1 MPEDNNMKALLKELG
16 ETSSLHGIPKIVS
29 SRQIVVKA
37 LWCLLLLGTMTAF
50 AIQLHGL
57 FEEFYSFPTKTSVRL
72 DFKPLA
78 FPALT
83 FCNMNPIRF
92 SQIAKY
98 ENIKKVIVG
107 KTFADYKEYFD
118 YESLENYDEN
128 ILQDHSHARDTFH
141 AWKSRFLTEYRKLS
155 AENKSNAGHQRKD
168 FIHSAVFSGHRMKLS
183 IFEEMQSHLYG
194 NCYTL
199 DEDKLIARG
208 SGHKNSLYIVFN
220 IETAEYLHDIT
231 SAYGVRM
238 VLHERGTFPL
248 PEDEG
253 LTLSSQFETHIGLRL
268 TRVVRLGGKFG
279 DCTDG
284 HEFKM
289 KYKIE
294 YTVPIC
300 YTICETEYL
309 QSMCNCRSVSSLN
322 LVGSETLRFCDY
334 DEDEGCVE
342 KVIDNIHDG
351 KLKCDC
357 PARCKENVFSTTFSS
372 RQWPHKKYLKSVIL
386 EEICNRNT
394 NITSSK
400 QYSEMCN
407 NLIAVTDE
415 DLDQIAPNFLAV
427 YIYFEDLNYETISEE
442 PLYNTI
448 RFLSDIG
455 GAMGLY
461 MGASVL
467 TYVELLQVALEV
479 FLLVKRKMK
488 QTSPVK
494 DKIEN

>member
-1 MPEDNNMKALLKELG
+1 MSEDTNMKALFKDLG

-29 SRQIVVKA
+29 SKQIVVKA

-98 ENIKKVIVG
+98 ENIMKVIVG
-107 KTFADYKEYFD
+107 KSFADYEEYFD
-118 YESLENYDEN
+118 YEYLDEYNEN
-128 ILQDHSHARDTFH
+128 ILQDHAYARDTFH

-155 AENKSNAGHQRKD
+155 AKNKSTAGHQKED

-220 IETAEYLHDIT
+220 IESAEYLHDIT

-289 KYKIE
+289 KNKIE

-309 QSMCNCRSVSSLN
+309 QSICNCRSLSSLT
-322 LVGSETLRFCDY
+322 LVVSETLRFCEY
-334 DEDEGCVE
+334 DEDDVCVE
-342 KVIDNIHDG
+342 KVIDDINGGI
-351 KLKCDC
+351 LKCDC
-357 PARCKENVFSTTFSS
+357 PIRCNEDSFSTTFSS
-372 RQWPHKKYLKSVIL
+372 RHWPHKEYLKRVIL
-386 EEICNRNT
+386 EEICDR
-394 NITSSK
+394 NITETILIE
-400 QYSEMCN
+400 YFEMCN
-407 NLIAVTDE
+407 KKKC
-415 DLDQIAPNFLAV
+415 
-427 YIYFEDLNYETISEE
+427 
-442 PLYNTI
+442 
-448 RFLSDIG
+448 
-455 GAMGLY
+455 
-461 MGASVL
+461 
-467 TYVELLQVALEV
+467 TY
-479 FLLVKRKMK
+479 R
-488 QTSPVK
+488 
-494 DKIEN
+494 